1 MAHSSLASMYIG
13 ENPNYSNPSYRVG
26 PNLLCLHHMAGVL
39 TPTQCNNALKN
50 GKASIHYAIGN
61 DGTIGWGIDENEVAW
76 HAGNWPINQRSIG
89 IEISNSAIGGDWP
102 VSEAAFNSAVKL
114 VAEIAK
120 RRGFGKL
127 VAGQNI
133 GYHQMYCSTTCVPT
147 NTEVLTKSGWKKIS
161 DIEVGEDIATA
172 HIDDMAIRFSPVLDK
187 VPEKTQD
194 TWEIRD
200 IEVTADH
207 RMVWT
212 NQNKKYW
219 RVSEFKDLPRESN
232 YFIPNAGFYKGAGL
246 PLSDNEIRLLVA
258 VQADGHYEHGEKSG
272 KDRITFHL
280 SKQRK
285 IDLLEDLLSGYDYN
299 KYEHMDGTV
308 SFNIKGLKELCEE
321 WLDNKKFTFAWLE
334 LSPEQAEVFLDTLL
348 DFDGCKAGNDYSSS
362 IKQNLDVVSAI
373 ASINGKGV
381 RYNGDNR
388 LAFTDNMRSITL
400 ESEKTR
406 HQRTRVTCVTVESG
420 VFLVRQHGRTTIIG
434 NCPGPTLKA
443 RFQELIDK
451 ANDINSGDKKPTLT
465 WTKLKSQERW
475 AAALQ
480 PTHLWNFDHTDVN
493 KCESIKE
500 YDKGTEFTIY
510 GKVYND
516 QLASMY
522 LLTEYSFTNKIPNGF
537 NECDMNRKPDLTWT
551 KLDAPVTYLA
561 ALDTTHLWDFDYTNV
576 NDCKS
581 VKDYKKGEE
590 VTIYGTCY
598 NAQLASVYLLNE
610 QDFNNKVT
618 HGFNECDMEKKPE
631 PTPPTP
637 EDPTVGILQKIMQF
651 IQHII
656 DLITRKDK

>member
-1 MAHSSLASMYIG
+1 MAHSSLATTYIG

-26 PNLLCLHHMAGVL
+26 PNLIVVHHMAGVL
-39 TPTQCNNALKN
+39 TPQQCNNALKN

-89 IEISNSAIGGDWP
+89 IETSNSSTGGDWP
-102 VSEAAFNSAVKL
+102 VSEAAFNSLVNL

-127 VAGQNI
+127 VSGKNI
-133 GYHQMYCSTTCVPT
+133 GYHQMYCSTT
-147 NTEVLTKSGWKKIS
+147 
-161 DIEVGEDIATA
+161 
-172 HIDDMAIRFSPVLDK
+172 
-187 VPEKTQD
+187 
-194 TWEIRD
+194 
-200 IEVTADH
+200 
-207 RMVWT
+207 
-212 NQNKKYW
+212 
-219 RVSEFKDLPRESN
+219 
-232 YFIPNAGFYKGAGL
+232 
-246 PLSDNEIRLLVA
+246 
-258 VQADGHYEHGEKSG
+258 
-272 KDRITFHL
+272 
-280 SKQRK
+280 
-285 IDLLEDLLSGYDYN
+285 
-299 KYEHMDGTV
+299 
-308 SFNIKGLKELCEE
+308 
-321 WLDNKKFTFAWLE
+321 
-334 LSPEQAEVFLDTLL
+334 
-348 DFDGCKAGNDYSSS
+348 
-362 IKQNLDVVSAI
+362 
-373 ASINGKGV
+373 
-381 RYNGDNR
+381 
-388 LAFTDNMRSITL
+388 
-400 ESEKTR
+400 
-406 HQRTRVTCVTVESG
+406 
-420 VFLVRQHGRTTIIG
+420 
-434 NCPGPTLKA
+434 CPGPTLKA

-475 AAALQ
+475 SAALQ
-480 PTHLWNFDHTDVN
+480 PTHLWNFNHTDVN

-551 KLDAPVTYLA
+551 KLDAPVTYLT

-637 EDPTVGILQKIMQF
+637 GPDPDPTVGILQKIIQF

-656 DLITRKDK
+656 DLITGKDK